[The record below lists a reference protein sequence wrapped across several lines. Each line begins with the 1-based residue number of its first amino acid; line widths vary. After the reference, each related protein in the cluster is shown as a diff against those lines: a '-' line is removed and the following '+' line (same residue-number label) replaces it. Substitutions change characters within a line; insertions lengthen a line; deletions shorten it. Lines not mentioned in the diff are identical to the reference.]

1 MTLDWTLE
9 CVKDW
14 KHIKKHSESKPLSG
28 HLTLWEVFTC
38 NSNSNSVVFCIYSLF
53 SLLFLNVLQKSL
65 ECSENIAIQI
75 LQRSCDMIFKF
86 FVWYFLYVDN
96 KHHSLRNCSF

>member
-1 MTLDWTLE
+1 MCEGLE
-9 CVKDW
+9 TYKEALREQTSVRA
-14 KHIKKHSESKPLSG
+14 P
-28 HLTLWEVFTC
+28 LWEVFTC

-75 LQRSCDMIFKF
+75 LQRSCDMIF
-86 FVWYFLYVDN
+86 
-96 KHHSLRNCSF
+96 